1 MKWLEQQRY
10 NMPKNDL
17 IRLQHMLDAAKGMVI
32 EDLPYLIAELEKTL
46 ASEKRDSS
54 RSLS

>member
-32 EDLPYLIAELEKTL
+32 EDLPYLIAKLEKTL